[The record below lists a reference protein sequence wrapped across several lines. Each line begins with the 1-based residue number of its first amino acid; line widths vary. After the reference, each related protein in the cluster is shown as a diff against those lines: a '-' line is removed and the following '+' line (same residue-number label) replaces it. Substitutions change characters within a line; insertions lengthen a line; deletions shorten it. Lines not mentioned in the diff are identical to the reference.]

1 MKNDLQ
7 LQHMS
12 AILDLATF
20 RKDEY
25 FVLRTEGGS
34 WRLTPF
40 VSDGLNPASV
50 IKKDHAQIM
59 KELLCNMNV

>member
-40 VSDGLNPASV
+40 VSDGLTNWT
-50 IKKDHAQIM
+50 
-59 KELLCNMNV
+59 